1 MLFWIFVALLIGC
14 IVWWVWAY
22 NDDNDSIIGAIL
34 LTFVMTIIVIASTI
48 GIVYDHASA
57 DAYIASGTQTYES
70 LVYQYENNLY
80 DNDNDLGKKE
90 LMDQIQEW
98 NETLAKKRELQ
109 DNFWVGIYHPNI
121 YDQLDFID
129 LENPGLVPIRS
140 TEDK

>member
-22 NDDNDSIIGAIL
+22 HDDNDSIIGAIL

-57 DAYIASGTQTYES
+57 DAYIASGTQTYKS

-98 NETLAKKRELQ
+98 NETLARKRELQ
-109 DNFWVGIYHPNI
+109 DNFWVGIYYPNI

-129 LENPGLVPIRS
+129 LGNPGLVPIRP